1 MLNRIIIMGRLTRD
15 PELKYTQSGVPVC
28 TVTLACERSRADASG
43 QRQAD
48 FIDVVVWRGVAEFVC
63 RWFKKG
69 QLAACEGR
77 LQSRKWTDA
86 NGSNRVSWEVS
97 ADGFFFAE
105 RAQAEGAPPKGSFDA
120 AVQAAQ
126 EAGVTFSG
134 WVDDDEDVPF

>member
-15 PELKYTQSGVPVC
+15 PELKATASGVPVC

-48 FIDVVVWRGVAEFVC
+48 FIDVVVWRGVAEFVSK
-63 RWFKKG
+63 WFRKG

-77 LQSRKWTDA
+77 LQSRKWTDHA
-86 NGSNRVSWEVS
+86 GQNRVSWEIN
-97 ADGFFFAE
+97 ADGFYFAE
-105 RAQAEGAPPKGSFDA
+105 RARDDGAPPKGSFDA
-120 AVQAAQ
+120 AMKAAQ
-126 EAGVTFSG
+126 DAGVTFSG